1 MDEQTKSIN
10 QEQHEENSVD
20 LGTLKDVEALKKSYD
35 NLRSEFTRKSQEL
48 AKMQKN
54 LGDKEEFST
63 PPSVADDQ
71 KTESETNTEQT
82 DFWEDEKWQQDVDQF
97 FKERSLSAEQKRDL
111 AELLIQDKQVQSSAS
126 PLYVAYAK
134 LLEKNVQDIQNL
146 SQNQDFLNKYIY
158 NNEQIKNKII
168 SEYVSSLNKTDN
180 IPEVMPN
187 LAANL
192 GEVHTS
198 PKTLSEAKQ
207 LATKYFD

>member
-1 MDEQTKSIN
+1 M
-10 QEQHEENSVD
+10 
-20 LGTLKDVEALKKSYD
+20 
-35 NLRSEFTRKSQEL
+35 
-48 AKMQKN
+48 
-54 LGDKEEFST
+54 
-63 PPSVADDQ
+63 
-71 KTESETNTEQT
+71 
-82 DFWEDEKWQQDVDQF
+82 
-97 FKERSLSAEQKRDL
+97 
-111 AELLIQDKQVQSSAS
+111 LIQDKQVQSSVS

-158 NNEQIKNKII
+158 NNEEIKNKII

-187 LAANL
+187 LVANL
-192 GEVHTS
+192 GEVHAS